1 MRSTSSIGRS
11 PGGEPHLALRLT
23 VLQAVLAA
31 AAAWPALHF
40 GGPGGLQ
47 SMLLAAGLSWLAVVA
62 SYLALAAAFRRVAQ
76 LQVVIVV
83 GGFLVRFAVLFALLA
98 LVAKTLRVDIGQIV
112 LWLVGFY
119 MVLVVAEAWSLSRPA
134 SRRPP
139 EV

>member
-1 MRSTSSIGRS
+1 
-11 PGGEPHLALRLT
+11 
-23 VLQAVLAA
+23 VLQVVLGA

-40 GGPGGLQ
+40 GGPSGLK
-47 SMLLAAGLSWLAVVA
+47 SMLLAAGMSWLAVVA
-62 SYLALAAAFRRVAQ
+62 SYLALAFAFRHVAQ

-83 GGFLVRFAVLFALLA
+83 GGFVVRFAVLFALLA
-98 LVAKTLRVDIGQIV
+98 LVAKTMTVDVGQIV

-134 SRRPP
+134 ARRPP